1 MGTIHALLTR
11 GQNRGTNGSPGTP
24 EYHYKKG
31 GRSVKKGEN
40 LERGE
45 PLIKFCQE
53 EKTQRKL
60 VKLLPGILE
69 KATIA
74 HTRIQK
80 ESNFASLRGLNSHL
94 RL

>member
-11 GQNRGTNGSPGTP
+11 GQNKGTNDSPGTP

-31 GRSVKKGEN
+31 GKVAKKGIDFWSERTIDKYSQRREN
-40 LERGE
+40 SGKISNITSRY
-45 PLIKFCQE
+45 PI
-53 EKTQRKL
+53 
-60 VKLLPGILE
+60 

-80 ESNFASLRGLNSHL
+80 ESNFASLEGWNSHS

>member
-1 MGTIHALLTR
+1 M
-11 GQNRGTNGSPGTP
+11 
-24 EYHYKKG
+24 
-31 GRSVKKGEN
+31 KKGEN

-74 HTRIQK
+74 HTRLQK
-80 ESNFASLRGLNSHL
+80 ELNFASLKG
-94 RL
+94 